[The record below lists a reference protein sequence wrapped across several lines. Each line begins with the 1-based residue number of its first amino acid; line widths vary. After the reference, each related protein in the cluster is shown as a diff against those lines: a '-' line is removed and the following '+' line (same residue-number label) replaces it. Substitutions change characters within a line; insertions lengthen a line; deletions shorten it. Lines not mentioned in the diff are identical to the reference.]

1 MKWIPLVSQIVIAL
15 GLLNVWLLR
24 AGKPSNWRGGSA
36 RSCGTVT
43 RASFLAAV
51 ALAAGAA
58 LAADD
63 AVLYGF
69 TMKTIDGTPKSLG
82 EYRGKALLIVNTAS
96 ECGYTPQYAGL
107 EKLYERYRDRGF
119 TVLAFPA
126 NNFFGQE
133 PGTDAQIKQFC
144 SSRYGT
150 QFDLFSKIS
159 VKGKDQHP
167 LYAYL
172 TNVKGFEGKITWN
185 FNKFLVDPSGAVV
198 ARYPSGVEPTSSEL
212 TAKLESILPKK

>member
-1 MKWIPLVSQIVIAL
+1 MKLTL
-15 GLLNVWLLR
+15 GL
-24 AGKPSNWRGGSA
+24 
-36 RSCGTVT
+36 
-43 RASFLAAV
+43 AV
-51 ALAAGAA
+51 ALAASAT

-63 AVLYGF
+63 AALYTF
-69 TMKTIDGTPKSLG
+69 TVKTIDGTPKSLG
-82 EYRGKALLIVNTAS
+82 AYRGKALLIVNTAS

-119 TVLAFPA
+119 EVLAFPA
-126 NNFFGQE
+126 NDFGAQE

-150 QFDLFSKIS
+150 KFDLFSKIS

-198 ARYPSGVEPTSSEL
+198 ARYDSGVEPMSAEL
-212 TAKLESILPKK
+212 TAKLEAILPKP

>member
-1 MKWIPLVSQIVIAL
+1 MKLTL
-15 GLLNVWLLR
+15 
-24 AGKPSNWRGGSA
+24 
-36 RSCGTVT
+36 
-43 RASFLAAV
+43 LAAA

-58 LAADD
+58 FAAGD
-63 AVLYGF
+63 APLYGF
-69 TMKTIDGTPKSLG
+69 TMNTIDGKPKSLG
-82 EYRGKALLIVNTAS
+82 DYRGKALLIVNTAS

-126 NNFFGQE
+126 NDFGAQE

-185 FNKFLVDPSGAVV
+185 FNKFLVDPSGTVV
-198 ARYPSGVEPTSSEL
+198 ARYPSGVEPTSAQL
-212 TAKLESILPKK
+212 MAKLELILPKK

>member
-1 MKWIPLVSQIVIAL
+1 MKRPL
-15 GLLNVWLLR
+15 
-24 AGKPSNWRGGSA
+24 
-36 RSCGTVT
+36 
-43 RASFLAAV
+43 LAA
-51 ALAAGAA
+51 AAAATLATGLAFAAGDAA
-58 LAADD
+58 LYA
-63 AVLYGF
+63 F
-69 TMKTIDGTPKSLG
+69 TMKTIDGKPKPLAD
-82 EYRGKALLIVNTAS
+82 YRGKALLIVNTAS

-126 NNFFGQE
+126 NDFGGQE

-159 VKGKDQHP
+159 VKGQHMDP

-172 TNVKGFEGKITWN
+172 TSLKGFEGAISWN
-185 FNKFLVDPSGAVV
+185 FNKFLVDPSGRVV
-198 ARYPSGVEPTSSEL
+198 ARFPSGVEPMSAEL
-212 TAKLESILPKK
+212 IRKLEPILPKP

>member
-1 MKWIPLVSQIVIAL
+1 MKLAL
-15 GLLNVWLLR
+15 F
-24 AGKPSNWRGGSA
+24 AAAAFAASA
-36 RSCGTVT
+36 
-43 RASFLAAV
+43 
-51 ALAAGAA
+51 ALAAGDAA
-58 LAADD
+58 
-63 AVLYGF
+63 LYGF
-69 TMKTIDGTPKSLG
+69 TMKTIDGKPKSLG
-82 EYRGKALLIVNTAS
+82 DYRGKALLIVNTAS

-126 NNFFGQE
+126 NDFGAQE

-159 VKGKDQHP
+159 VKGKEQHP

-172 TNVKGFEGKITWN
+172 TGLKGFEGDIRWN
-185 FNKFLVDPSGAVV
+185 FNKFLVDPSGNVV
-198 ARYPSGVEPTSSEL
+198 ARYPSGVEPTSAEL
-212 TAKLESILPKK
+212 TAKLESILPKN

>member
-1 MKWIPLVSQIVIAL
+1 MKLTPLLV
-15 GLLNVWLLR
+15 
-24 AGKPSNWRGGSA
+24 
-36 RSCGTVT
+36 
-43 RASFLAAV
+43 V
-51 ALAAGAA
+51 ALAAAA
-58 LAADD
+58 ASAGEDAA
-63 AVLYGF
+63 LYGF
-69 TMKTIDGTPKSLG
+69 TMKTIDGAPKSLG
-82 EYRGKALLIVNTAS
+82 DYRGKALLIVNTAS

-119 TVLAFPA
+119 AVLAFPA
-126 NNFFGQE
+126 NNFLGQE

-159 VKGKDQHP
+159 VRGKDQHP

-198 ARYPSGVEPTSSEL
+198 ARYGSGVEPMSAEL
-212 TAKLESILPKK
+212 TAKLESVLPKR

>member
-1 MKWIPLVSQIVIAL
+1 MKIPLLVV
-15 GLLNVWLLR
+15 
-24 AGKPSNWRGGSA
+24 
-36 RSCGTVT
+36 
-43 RASFLAAV
+43 V

-63 AVLYGF
+63 AALYGF
-69 TMKTIDGTPKSLG
+69 TMRTIDGTPKSLG
-82 EYRGKALLIVNTAS
+82 DYRGKALLIVNTAS

-119 TVLAFPA
+119 AVLAFPA
-126 NNFFGQE
+126 NDFFAQE

-144 SSRYGT
+144 TSRYGT

-185 FNKFLVDPSGAVV
+185 FNKFLVDSSGAVV
-198 ARYPSGVEPTSSEL
+198 ARYPSGVEPTSAEL

>member
-1 MKWIPLVSQIVIAL
+1 MKLTL
-15 GLLNVWLLR
+15 
-24 AGKPSNWRGGSA
+24 
-36 RSCGTVT
+36 
-43 RASFLAAV
+43 LAAA

-58 LAADD
+58 FAAGDVTIYD
-63 AVLYGF
+63 F
-69 TMKTIDGTPKSLG
+69 TMKTIDGGSKSLG
-82 EYRGKALLIVNTAS
+82 DYRGKALLIVNTAS

-119 TVLAFPA
+119 AVLAFPA

-172 TNVKGFEGKITWN
+172 THVKGFEGKITWN

-198 ARYPSGVEPTSSEL
+198 ARYGSSVEPTSAEL
-212 TAKLESILPKK
+212 TAKLESILPQK

>member
-1 MKWIPLVSQIVIAL
+1 MKLSL
-15 GLLNVWLLR
+15 
-24 AGKPSNWRGGSA
+24 
-36 RSCGTVT
+36 
-43 RASFLAAV
+43 LAAV
-51 ALAAGAA
+51 ALAAGTV
-58 LAADD
+58 LAAGD
-63 AVLYGF
+63 AAIYGF
-69 TMKTIDGTPKSLG
+69 TVNTIDGKPKSLG
-82 EYRGKALLIVNTAS
+82 DYRGKALLIVNTAS

-107 EKLYERYRDRGF
+107 EKLYERYRDQGLA
-119 TVLAFPA
+119 VLAFPA
-126 NNFFGQE
+126 NDFGSQE

-172 TNVKGFEGKITWN
+172 TNVKGFEGKVTWN

-198 ARYPSGVEPTSSEL
+198 ARYSSGVEPTSAEL